1 MEYRWNSS
9 PGLDDTPMEWPKTT
23 SGLQNEA
30 RYFLTEYNP
39 ICSTYGIFTH
49 ICPKNHP
56 NVGTYTIHGAY
67 GNEKLY
73 SLHQDGCGNEG
84 NRGSLICPLS
94 PWVCQWGSSQP
105 LRGPTCRS
113 KLRPGHLK
121 KESSQNHLIGRLV
134 KYYKIKILHIYGWL
148 SDYQITKY
156 YYYKNIWYMHD
167 KGVPLLSMIDYLS
180 SGKSPNGGSNGK
192 IICQLWLSEHYPTG
206 SKKNPTP
213 V

>member
-49 ICPKNHP
+49 IRPKNHP
-56 NVGTYTIHGAY
+56 NVGKYTIHGAY

-156 YYYKNIWYMHD
+156 YYYKNIW
-167 KGVPLLSMIDYLS
+167 
-180 SGKSPNGGSNGK
+180 
-192 IICQLWLSEHYPTG
+192 
-206 SKKNPTP
+206 
-213 V
+213 